1 MTYIDLYFELVY
13 SEILCSV
20 NGSFA
25 VANPLPKLEGQTNYK
40 SIITPTDITPAGPQQ
55 KCSPPM
61 THDLTNDF
69 NKLAYS
75 IKILIKCEKVQV

>member
-1 MTYIDLYFELVY
+1 MTHIDLYFELVY

-25 VANPLPKLEGQTNYK
+25 VANPLPRLEGQTNYNT
-40 SIITPTDITPAGPQQ
+40 IITPTYITPAGPQH

-61 THDLTNDF
+61 TQDLANDD
-69 NKLAYS
+69 KQACIQY
-75 IKILIKCEKVQV
+75 K